1 MCSMTD
7 DIYFLMYKHNFNTWR
22 CHINHNY
29 SMAANR
35 HAKLVLWTLLN
46 TLSVCPGEKEKSMFA
61 TEGNDIILPY
71 SFEASDDY
79 FRVTWTCTPNPGR
92 VATFLVNEGRIT
104 DVGQDRK
111 MKLLPDCSLQINK
124 LRREDAGLYI
134 GVLKNENRQNLLL
147 NILEISSSPHQ
158 EPFTVGTAVTLSC
171 SLHGYDIC
179 TDITEREIKF
189 TWFHENGSELN
200 GDTRY
205 HIHQKRCR
213 SALTVTLDQSD
224 HNRNWTC
231 QLTVDGRVKSSASY
245 ITTVSGF
252 QEAVVAAAVCVSL
265 VVALCVTVAV
275 ILIYRTRA
283 RRSTSNQDNVQS
295 ADAAADAVTYSVVSI
310 TPSGKEWKAPNVR
323 CDYDTIRTVQ

>member
-1 MCSMTD
+1 
-7 DIYFLMYKHNFNTWR
+7 
-22 CHINHNY
+22 
-29 SMAANR
+29 
-35 HAKLVLWTLLN
+35 
-46 TLSVCPGEKEKSMFA
+46 EKSMFA

-147 NILEISSSPHQ
+147 NILESKS
-158 EPFTVGTAVTLSC
+158 VTLSC

-245 ITTVSGF
+245 ITTVSGRIS
-252 QEAVVAAAVCVSL
+252 ASL
-265 VVALCVTVAV
+265 LLFTPMLDAPIFTDFVMLCIDARGEREREREIYPRKLNTST
-275 ILIYRTRA
+275 ILKAFLFLHLT
-283 RRSTSNQDNVQS
+283 T
-295 ADAAADAVTYSVVSI
+295 VVSYCLI
-310 TPSGKEWKAPNVR
+310 
-323 CDYDTIRTVQ
+323 

>member
-1 MCSMTD
+1 MVSP
-7 DIYFLMYKHNFNTWR
+7 L
-22 CHINHNY
+22 
-29 SMAANR
+29 
-35 HAKLVLWTLLN
+35 
-46 TLSVCPGEKEKSMFA
+46 PGEKEKSMFA

-134 GVLKNENRQNLLL
+134 GVLKNENRQYLLL
-147 NILEISSSPHQ
+147 NILEISSSPHL

-179 TDITEREIKF
+179 TVITEREIKF

-205 HIHQKRCR
+205 HIHQNRCR

-224 HNRNWTC
+224 HNRKWTC

-245 ITTVSGF
+245 ITTVSGTDSF
-252 QEAVVAAAVCVSL
+252 STVSVGLTGTDSFSTVSVGLTGTDSFSTVSVVLTGTDSFSTVSVGPMATSPSPGGTGSVTAIQLPIRLAVFFFIL
-265 VVALCVTVAV
+265 ALPLIIGAV
-275 ILIYRTRA
+275 IYTRK
-283 RRSTSNQDNVQS
+283 RIRPIRDQ
-295 ADAAADAVTYSVVSI
+295 VS
-310 TPSGKEWKAPNVR
+310 SGTELHEYVNTNNKP
-323 CDYDTIRTVQ
+323 